1 MSTYVELRVSFV
13 SDSGSPHQSEEQET
27 VRALLGFS
35 SRSSTS
41 CTVPGSCKRHHCQ
54 SLFLEVLK
62 CSGQEQSH
70 FSLGFGLRLGY
81 VCSSYESEAVANT
94 VCCSSIGYIPSLFL
108 SVRWRIA
115 VQLVLLMDKESLV
128 LCHADVSFPLVTGM
142 SPKWLVRT
150 HWN

>member
-1 MSTYVELRVSFV
+1 MAFL
-13 SDSGSPHQSEEQET
+13 H
-27 VRALLGFS
+27 
-35 SRSSTS
+35 
-41 CTVPGSCKRHHCQ
+41 VPPPLAQYQGPAKDTTAS